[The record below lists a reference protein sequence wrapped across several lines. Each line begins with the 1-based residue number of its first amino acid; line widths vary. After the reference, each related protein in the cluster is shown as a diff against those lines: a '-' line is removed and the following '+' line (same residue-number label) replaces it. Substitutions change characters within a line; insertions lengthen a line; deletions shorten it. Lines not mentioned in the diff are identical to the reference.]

1 MNDDL
6 TGGKRVNPFHDENK
20 GMSLVTPDR
29 SGEQALDNTGNTDGL
44 PDTGG
49 NTTVTPIPAQNKDDF
64 AYLAEDFEPNKNSVG
79 NMGELLKQPGFGNT
93 VKGNTQKTNQQYQGQ
108 SIYKATEKIGDYIK
122 KGDQFYLDGLHK
134 DYIEIFDKRG
144 NFRAV
149 LNLDG
154 SVNERKTQQAEAEA
168 EGRKIK

>member
-1 MNDDL
+1 VNDDL

-49 NTTVTPIPAQNKDDF
+49 NTTVTPIPAQNRDDF
-64 AYLAEDFEPNKNSVG
+64 AYLAEDFEPNKNSAG
-79 NMGELLKQPGFGNT
+79 KMGELLKQHGFGNT
-93 VKGNTQKTNQQYQGQ
+93 VKGNTQKTDQQCQGQ
-108 SIYKATEKIGDYIK
+108 SICKATDNIGDYIK
-122 KGDQFYLDGLHK
+122 KEDQFYLGGLHK
-134 DYIEIFDKRG
+134 DHIEIFDKRG

-154 SVNERKTQQAEAEA
+154 SVNERKTQQAEAE
-168 EGRKIK
+168 GRKIK

>member
-1 MNDDL
+1 ML
-6 TGGKRVNPFHDENK
+6 
-20 GMSLVTPDR
+20 DR
-29 SGEQALDNTGNTDGL
+29 SGEQAPGKIENTDGL
-44 PDTGG
+44 PDMGD

-64 AYLAEDFEPNKNSVG
+64 AYLAEDFEPNKNSIG
-79 NMGELLKQPGFGNT
+79 NMDEFLKQPGFGNT
-93 VKGNTQKTNQQYQGQ
+93 VKGNTQKTDQQCQGQ
-108 SIYKATEKIGDYIK
+108 SIYKATDKIGGYIK
-122 KGDQFYLDGLHK
+122 KIDQFYLGGLHK

-154 SVNERKTQQAEAEA
+154 SVNERKNQQAEA